1 MSDFVTVPEGTTI
14 PQYLKGISIENKA
27 TGETIK
33 VAQKGEPPF
42 AIIVPQEFDYP
53 LERQTI
59 TVAYS
64 AFIKWAQNVNESAN
78 WYLFE
83 DADKIFPSFFKKW

>member
-1 MSDFVTVPEGTTI
+1 M
-14 PQYLKGISIENKA
+14 
-27 TGETIK
+27 
-33 VAQKGEPPF
+33 
-42 AIIVPQEFDYP
+42 
-53 LERQTI
+53 ERQTI

-83 DADKIFPSFFKKW
+83 DADKIFASLFKKW